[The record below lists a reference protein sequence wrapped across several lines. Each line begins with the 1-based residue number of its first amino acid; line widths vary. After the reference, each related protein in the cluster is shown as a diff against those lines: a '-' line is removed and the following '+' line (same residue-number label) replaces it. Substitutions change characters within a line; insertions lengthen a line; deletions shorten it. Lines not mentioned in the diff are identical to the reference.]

1 MLTFKDLQYF
11 ESIARLNSVSKAAE
25 ELFVSQPA
33 ISQSLKK
40 TENYFGVPLFERSPF
55 KLHLTSAGTELYSHV
70 EELLQLQDKLF
81 SSVKTGQTY
90 DAINISVLPLP
101 IYQSIFYL
109 AKALFNQVYPDI
121 PVNIYESSFDLPPN
135 AKPYFFTCFSPEV
148 NGGERFYAK
157 WLHQIP
163 HLKAIGIMTDYFC
176 LVGNQTYQHT
186 HPPIK
191 IGTLFSLESV
201 KALPAFEEK
210 KFLTH
215 LKKLGFTY
223 QKPIVYMDPI
233 AYDNIVSYVQSDPSC
248 FALLP
253 FNFVLPYLGVLT
265 VFDFKFLMSHHYV
278 AYNQIALNQF
288 PQAQHFLEILLNE
301 AQKYLSFAPETS
313 SCIIRHK

>member
-11 ESIARLNSVSKAAE
+11 ESTARLNSVSKAAE
-25 ELFVSQPA
+25 EQFVSQPA

-55 KLHLTSAGTELYSHV
+55 KLNLTAAGAELYPRV
-70 EELLQLQDKLF
+70 EELLQLQNKLF
-81 SSVKTGQTY
+81 SSVKTAQTC
-90 DAINISVLPLP
+90 DAINIAVLPLP

-121 PVNIYESSFDLPPN
+121 PVNIYESSFDLPPD
-135 AKPYFFTCFSPEV
+135 AEPYFFTCFSPEV
-148 NGGERFYAK
+148 NSKDRFYTK

-163 HLKAIGIMTDYFC
+163 HLKTTEIMTDYFC
-176 LVGNQTYQHT
+176 LVGNQVHQHIRM
-186 HPPIK
+186 PIK
-191 IGTLFSLESV
+191 INTLFSLESL
-201 KALPAFEEK
+201 KTFPAFEEK

-233 AYDNIVSYVQSDPSC
+233 SYDTIVNYVQSDPSC

-253 FNFVLPYLGVLT
+253 SNFILPYLGVLT
-265 VFDFKFLMSHHYV
+265 IFDFKFLMSHHYV
-278 AYNQIALNQF
+278 AYNQIALHQF
-288 PQAQHFLEILLNE
+288 PQAQYFLEILLNE
-301 AQKYLSFAPETS
+301 AQKYISSAPPT
-313 SCIIRHK
+313 K